1 MLAYQICAPINGKR
15 SATVI
20 DFLNGAAISKPS
32 TDVSNVQRWFSKWN
46 FLMKLFR
53 ICKFSC
59 ILRIQY
65 ICKYFMLFLIG
76 GMEDLRMKVALFES
90 SLLFLSLMILVL
102 HLDAKVCQKRY
113 KNTSISMKILAIQT
127 KRKVI

>member
-20 DFLNGAAISKPS
+20 DFLNVAAISKPS

-53 ICKFSC
+53 ICKLSY

-76 GMEDLRMKVALFES
+76 GMEDLRMKVALFQS

>member
-1 MLAYQICAPINGKR
+1 MLAYQICAPINVKR

-76 GMEDLRMKVALFES
+76 GMEDLRMKVALFQS

>member
-76 GMEDLRMKVALFES
+76 GMEDLRMKVVLFQS

>member
-76 GMEDLRMKVALFES
+76 GMEDLRMKVALFQS

>member
-76 GMEDLRMKVALFES
+76 GMEDLQMKVVLFQS